1 MFKKIVF
8 LFLALSF
15 FLLNPVVSRADE
27 TQDLQNKIA
36 EYTQKLSELGSAK
49 NTLSNQIKILTSQYD
64 LTLLKITQ
72 TENSIK
78 SLDKEINNLTIKI
91 DDLDKKLNSLA
102 SLYVLQIIQNYK
114 LQKNAPPFAFL
125 FSTDLNNYLEQYKYV
140 SNVQTAS
147 QNSMINIQTVKSDY
161 DTQKTQ
167 KAEKQQEM
175 EALQKTLAAQKTSL
189 DNQKIAKDKLL
200 ETTKNDE
207 KKYQQLLNDAIAQ
220 LNAFQSFISSSGGAT
235 LLSNQTHCDD
245 WGCYYNQRDSEWGNI
260 VFGYNDNRDGTKTYY
275 DMKGYGCL
283 LTSTTMILSH
293 FGKSVKP
300 SDLANNSSLFFGHSG
315 NMLQGSLSTN
325 GINFSRTTIG
335 YNLSSADSELSA
347 GRPVIAGVNGINYPS
362 HYIVIK
368 YKKDGQYI
376 IYDPYPEN
384 GYKDSKTGGEK
395 TLSSTNYKVSRIDSI
410 KIR

>member
-1 MFKKIVF
+1 MSKKIVF

-15 FLLNPVVSRADE
+15 FLLNPITSHADE
-27 TQDLQNKIA
+27 AEDLQNKIT
-36 EYTQKLSELGSAK
+36 EYTQKLSELGTAK
-49 NTLSNQIKILTSQYD
+49 NTLANQIKILNSQYD

-78 SLDKEINNLTIKI
+78 TLDREINNLSVKI
-91 DDLDKKLNSLA
+91 EDLDKKLNNLA
-102 SLYVLQIIQNYK
+102 SLYVTQIIENYK
-114 LQKNAPPFAFL
+114 LLKKVPPYAFL
-125 FSTDLNNYLEQYKYV
+125 ISSDLNTYLEQYKYV
-140 SNVQTAS
+140 AIVQQAS
-147 QNSMINIQTVKSDY
+147 QNSMINMQTIKTDF
-161 DTQKTQ
+161 DTQKTEKAQ
-167 KAEKQQEM
+167 KQAEM
-175 EALQKTLAAQKTSL
+175 ETLQKTLAAQKITL

-220 LNAFQSFISSSGGAT
+220 LNAFRSFTSSSGGST
-235 LLSNQTHCDD
+235 LLSNQTHCDS

-260 VFGYNDNRDGTKTYY
+260 VFGYNDNKDGTKTYY

-335 YNLSSADSELSA
+335 YSLSSADSELNA
-347 GRPVIAGVNGINYPS
+347 GRPVIAGVNGVNYPS

-376 IYDPYPEN
+376 INDPYTEN
-384 GYKDSKTGGEK
+384 GYDKN
-395 TLSSTNYKVSRIDSI
+395 LSSTNYRVMRIDSI
-410 KIR
+410 KLN